1 MSLSQEE
8 LKKLHTECL
17 KLPEGKNYR
26 TDDYI
31 INLFVT
37 VLDFQMNTDVV
48 DAALSFYRENR
59 RSQLPTHETLAEI
72 ISGYPDTKKG
82 NTKLANYFWNN
93 NHWSRVKFLRQ
104 LLKYLGE
111 MNVRDMSTLSRWGR
125 SAEFQ
130 DVKGRIK
137 TKEHS
142 VGYAIFKWLQIRLG
156 IDTVKPDVH
165 VKKFVSD
172 CIGRK
177 SRNEETVEAIELI
190 AGELGIPAFK
200 LDAAI
205 WQYQRDKSIQKR
217 RERIAEGQKAGEQ
230 RPEDS
235 SNQFPPSL

>member
-8 LKKLHTECL
+8 LKKLHAECL

-26 TDDYI
+26 TDDYM

-37 VLDFQMNTDVV
+37 VLDFQMKTEAV
-48 DAALSFYRENR
+48 DAALAFYRENR
-59 RSQLPTHETLAEI
+59 RSQLPTHEILAEM
-72 ISGYPDTKKG
+72 ISWYPNTKKG
-82 NTKLANYFWNN
+82 NTKLANYLWNN
-93 NHWSRVKFLRQ
+93 NHWSRVKFLRE
-104 LLKYLGE
+104 LLKYFGE
-111 MNVRDMSTLSRWGR
+111 MKVRDMSTLSRWGK
-125 SAEFQ
+125 SADFQ

-172 CIGRK
+172 CMGRK
-177 SRNEETVEAIELI
+177 SKNEETVEAIELI
-190 AGELGIPAFK
+190 AEELGIPAFK

-217 RERIAEGQKAGEQ
+217 RERIAERRKASEQ

-235 SNQFPPSL
+235 FNQFPPSL